1 MYSISVKN
9 LTKIFN
15 KQIVIKK
22 ITFNVQPNSIVGIL
36 GKNGA
41 GKTTLLGMLMGL
53 ITPTDGSVFIFG
65 KDLKKKK
72 NEILNDINF
81 QSPYVELPKKMS
93 VEQNLF
99 FYSRLYSLKNIKKI
113 VYELAEKL
121 RIHNLLK
128 KSYGELSAGQKTK
141 VNLCKALLNKPK
153 LLLLDEPTASLDPE
167 TSIFIR
173 NFLMEFKKENK
184 SSILITSHNL
194 DEIKNMCSELI
205 LLKSGEIV
213 NKGNIHKLL
222 KENNSGSIMDFF
234 LKRG

>member
-9 LTKIFN
+9 LTKKFY

-22 ITFNVQPNSIVGIL
+22 ATFNVKSNSIVGVL

-72 NEILNDINF
+72 NEILSDINF
-81 QSPYVELPKKMS
+81 QSPYVELPKKMT

-121 RIHNLLK
+121 RIHNLIM
-128 KSYGELSAGQKTK
+128 Y
-141 VNLCKALLNKPK
+141 LL
-153 LLLLDEPTASLDPE
+153 A
-167 TSIFIR
+167 
-173 NFLMEFKKENK
+173 
-184 SSILITSHNL
+184 
-194 DEIKNMCSELI
+194 
-205 LLKSGEIV
+205 
-213 NKGNIHKLL
+213 
-222 KENNSGSIMDFF
+222 
-234 LKRG
+234 